1 MKYLSARF
9 GELEIPDSD
18 ILHFPVGILGF
29 EGEKKFALLPFD
41 PNIECPLQWLHSL
54 QAPELAF
61 VVTDPYTY
69 MPDYQLTLS
78 EEEKKQID
86 LAPDDPFQALVIVKI
101 PQEYTQ
107 MTANYVAPLVINP
120 DKRLCRQFVLAT
132 MKYDTQHY
140 LLQRAT
146 N

>member
-1 MKYLSARF
+1 MKVLSSRF
-9 GELEIPDSD
+9 SELEISDSEV
-18 ILHFPVGILGF
+18 LHFPVGILGF
-29 EGEKKFALLPFD
+29 EDENKFALLPFD

-54 QAPELAF
+54 ATPELAF
-61 VVTDPYTY
+61 VVTDPFTY
-69 MPDYQLTLS
+69 MPDYQLTLTDD
-78 EEEKKQID
+78 ERKQIE
-86 LAPDDPFQALVIVKI
+86 LGPDDPLQALVIVKI
-101 PQEYTQ
+101 PQEYTE

-120 DKRLCRQFVLAT
+120 DKQLCRQFVLAS